1 MGATPISTGLRHC
14 PGRQPAGTGLALLA
28 AAQLAVAGCS
38 TPTRLPAVPHAA
50 TASAT
55 TALGP
60 VRYLVARATDD
71 FAEEARRSILREQAY
86 LASIGH
92 DGPMPPASILAISGG
107 GDNGAFGAGLL
118 NGWTESGT
126 RPEFKVVTGVSTGA
140 LIAPFA
146 FLGPSYDPVLRQVY
160 TQTSGRDIF
169 RKRGLLKALFSDSM
183 ADSGPLYATIARHVD
198 RALLDAIA
206 AEHAKGRSL
215 LVATTNFDALE
226 PVVWNMTAIAASR
239 DPRAIELFRKVLLAS
254 ASIPGAFPPVMIDV
268 SVNGVRHQE
277 MHVDGGAMSQVFMYP
292 PSVRVADMAA
302 ELGVQRQRTLYLIR
316 NARLDPEWAS
326 VDRKVLPIAARAIG
340 SLTQTQGLGDLY
352 RIYTTTQRDG
362 IDFNLAFIPPS
373 FAAQHREEFDTNY
386 MRQLFETGRSM
397 AASGY
402 QWQKSPP
409 GFDRGVLAPG
419 K

>member
-1 MGATPISTGLRHC
+1 MVAAPQASTSLRYRRAM
-14 PGRQPAGTGLALLA
+14 PFLIALAAGQLAL
-28 AAQLAVAGCS
+28 AGCS
-38 TPTRLPAVPHAA
+38 TPSRLPAVPYSA
-50 TASAT
+50 TARAT

-60 VRYLVARATDD
+60 VRFLVARSSAD
-71 FAEEARRSILREQAY
+71 FAEEARRSIRKEQAW
-86 LASIGH
+86 LDSIGH
-92 DGPMPPASILAISGG
+92 RGPMPPASILAISGG

-118 NGWTESGT
+118 NGWSEAGT

-146 FLGPSYDPVLRQVY
+146 FLGPRYDAVLKQVY

-183 ADSGPLYATIARHVD
+183 ADTGPLYATIARHVD

-206 AEHAKGRSL
+206 AEYAKGRSL

-226 PVVWNMTAIAASR
+226 PVVWNMTAIAASQ
-239 DPRAIELFRKVLLAS
+239 DPRAITLFRKVLLAS
-254 ASIPGAFPPVMIDV
+254 AAVPGAFPPVMIDV
-268 SVNGVRHQE
+268 SVEGAPYQE

-292 PSVRVADMAA
+292 PSIKVADMAA

-316 NARLDPEWAS
+316 NARLDPEWSS
-326 VDRKVLPIAARAIG
+326 VNRKVLPIAARAIG

-352 RIYTTTQRDG
+352 RIFLTAQRDR
-362 IDFNLAFIPPS
+362 IDYNLAYIPPT
-373 FAAQHREEFDTNY
+373 FDVPHREEFDTRY
-386 MRQLFETGRSM
+386 MQQLYETGRRM

-402 QWQKSPP
+402 PWEKAPP
-409 GFDRGVLAPG
+409 GYDRGVLEPSR
-419 K
+419 